1 MTLEMTLEHAAN
13 DVFPAL
19 LNDLEIEFGTS
30 EVGAVAARFVDAERA
45 DFHWAARISERHLG
59 HYESLDDD
67 EDREFERVAIID
79 RLNGRWYVATCIVD
93 GDGAVQDL
101 IGLRSFGSAVHAA
114 RAFEDV
120 R

>member
-1 MTLEMTLEHAAN
+1 
-13 DVFPAL
+13 VFPAL

-30 EVGAVAARFVDAERA
+30 EIGAVAACFLDAERA

-59 HYESLDDD
+59 LYESLED
-67 EDREFERVAIID
+67 ENRELERVAIIG
-79 RLNGRWYVATCIVD
+79 RLGGRWYVATCIID

-101 IGLRSFGSAVHAA
+101 LGLRHFDSVADAE
-114 RAFEDV
+114 RALSDV